1 MLRICISI
9 IVTLMFCGC
18 YNTHTLTP
26 DQIKAECEN
35 PELSR
40 PFMVGWDSNRQDELS
55 AAYGKNNSPIFL
67 KYERCEMRILAD
79 CHQDV
84 KRGVAYEVTPLPL
97 HDEQVEI
104 KDQKSLYATLPLAAA
119 TLKGKISSKRY
130 LLLHYRKNRTGQLEL
145 KNLGRRRVGSEC
157 SQATH
162 YVDQVVFG
170 AYHLK
175 RVKRLDIGFF
185 ASIFG
190 GAESEEEMRWEIRRG
205 DLDACSAYISSS
217 RSDAKCSSII
227 SLGVRRISKLSSSSS
242 RPSTPSSSSSS
253 SLTDSL
259 SSSPSRTSTSS
270 QPPSPPPRTSRP
282 SPSTP
287 VERIQ
292 YAMKLLERGGASE
305 CRESLE
311 LLRGLANVR
320 RSDISG
326 HSYFLRGYIY
336 MKGCGVSQD
345 LDRAVAL
352 YREAAKRGHQKATQL
367 IEQLSTAQL
376 KRAIELIINRRCAEG
391 IRLLQH
397 IIQNSGDAMLSNK
410 ANYNIGVAYA
420 RGCDA
425 APDLGRAA
433 AIYQRLAEHNYPP
446 ALRALGL
453 MYVHG
458 QHFDRSGR
466 NRRRGLELL
475 KAAADLGDDEAKRLY
490 RQLSR

>member
-9 IVTLMFCGC
+9 IVTMMLCGC
-18 YNTHTLTP
+18 YNAHTLTP

-55 AAYGKNNSPIFL
+55 AAYGKNDSPIFL
-67 KYERCEMRILAD
+67 KYERCKMRILAD

-84 KRGVAYEVTPLPL
+84 ERGVAYEVIPLPL

-104 KDQKSLYATLPLAAA
+104 KDQKSLYATLPLAAS

-145 KNLGRRRVGSEC
+145 ENLGRRRVGSEC

-185 ASIFG
+185 ANIFG

-205 DLDACSAYISSS
+205 DLDACNAAVSSS
-217 RSDAKCSSII
+217 RSDLKCSSII
-227 SLGVRRISKLSSSSS
+227 SLGVRRISQLSSSSS
-242 RPSTPSSSSSS
+242 RPSLPSSSSSS

-259 SSSPSRTSTSS
+259 SSSSSRRSNS
-270 QPPSPPPRTSRP
+270 SPPPAPPPRP

-292 YAMKLLERGGASE
+292 YAIQLLERGGASE
-305 CRESLE
+305 CRESLK

-320 RSDISG
+320 RSDIAG

-336 MKGCGVSQD
+336 VQGCGVSRD
-345 LDRAVAL
+345 INRAVAL
-352 YREAAKRGHQKATQL
+352 YREAAKRGHQKATQV
-367 IEQLSTAQL
+367 IEQLFTAQL
-376 KRAIELIINRRCAEG
+376 KNAIELIINQRCAEG

-397 IIQNSGDAMLSNK
+397 ISQSSGDAMLSNK

-475 KAAADLGDDEAKRLY
+475 KAAADLGDEEAERLY